1 MKGVATQATGM
12 AKEVVIIEIRLNQY
26 LFEIH
31 LKNDQQASES
41 FVLAGFLFRT
51 RRNGFHEEISSLP
64 PTRRQY

>member
-1 MKGVATQATGM
+1 MKGVATQGTGM
-12 AKEVVIIEIRLNQY
+12 AKEVVTIEIRLSQY

-51 RRNGFHEEISSLP
+51 EKEWVS
-64 PTRRQY
+64 